1 MKDIEI
7 TFVIENASRRRRS
20 SETPKTNVSVTFYS
34 IDDSVTTVS
43 ATELT
48 ETIEL
53 SVETGLQSYEGTI
66 IDSSETPTVTV
77 QDQQGKCEFYG
88 FHISFHVKITF
99 ICKNFKMKCI
109 TYQNI

>member
-7 TFVIENASRRRRS
+7 SFVIENASRRRRS
-20 SETPKTNVSVTFYS
+20 IETPKINVSVTFHS
-34 IDDSVTTVS
+34 IDDSVTPIS
-43 ATELT
+43 LSELT

-53 SVETGLQSYEGTI
+53 SVETALQSYEGTV

-77 QDQQGKCEFYG
+77 QDQQGKCGFYS
-88 FHISFHVKITF
+88 FHFSFHVKITF

>member
-20 SETPKTNVSVTFYS
+20 SETPKINVSVTFYS

-53 SVETGLQSYEGTI
+53 SVETALQSYEGSV
-66 IDSSETPTVTV
+66 IDSSETPTVNV

-88 FHISFHVKITF
+88 FHVKIKF